1 MEKDFFVYILKEI
14 DGNRTYVGFTTHTTR
29 RIKQHNGELAGGAKY
44 TRGRKWE
51 IIGYLT
57 GFPDKII
64 ALQCEWK
71 LKNPYGRKKRGA
83 SGIKGRIE
91 ALKYIFTLDKLT
103 SNSVITND
111 NLSLK
116 LFIKPEYL
124 PIDMPD
130 NIEVIE
136 INS

>member
-1 MEKDFFVYILKEI
+1 M
-14 DGNRTYVGFTTHTTR
+14 FT
-29 RIKQHNGELAGGAKY
+29 
-44 TRGRKWE
+44 
-51 IIGYLT
+51 
-57 GFPDKII
+57 FPDKII

-71 LKNPYGRKKRGA
+71 LKNPCGRKKRGI

-103 SNSVITND
+103 SNSVITNN